1 VRDILTSIV
10 AAVKDKL
17 RRGSKTSSES
27 SDGNPTHGTELT
39 KPDAVVYIFVEDG
52 EATANVQ
59 FGETGMPLELFMKAL
74 VRLAKTMA
82 LEDYPED
89 EINAFLRGAIGE
101 HVDGKVHDDKYMH

>member
-1 VRDILTSIV
+1 
-10 AAVKDKL
+10 
-17 RRGSKTSSES
+17 
-27 SDGNPTHGTELT
+27 
-39 KPDAVVYIFVEDG
+39 
-52 EATANVQ
+52 
-59 FGETGMPLELFMKAL
+59 MPLELFMKAL